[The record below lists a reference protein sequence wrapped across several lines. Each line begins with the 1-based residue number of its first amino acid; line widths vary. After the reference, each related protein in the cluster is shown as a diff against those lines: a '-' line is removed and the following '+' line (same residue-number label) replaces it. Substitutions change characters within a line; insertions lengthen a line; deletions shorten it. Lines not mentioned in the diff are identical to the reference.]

1 VIREVA
7 MDQNR
12 VRETLNSERS
22 RVIREISDVDE
33 ALSISLE
40 DSTDENLYDQH
51 MADSATP
58 MLNREID
65 VSLEENARNVL
76 AQINRA
82 LQKLDEGTYGICD
95 NCGQEI
101 NEERLEVVPYANLCV
116 DCKRRLERS

>member
-1 VIREVA
+1 
-7 MDQNR
+7 MDQDR
-12 VRETLNSERS
+12 VRQTLNAERS
-22 RVIREISDVDE
+22 RVMREIADVDE

-76 AQINRA
+76 AQIDRA
-82 LQKLDEGTYGICD
+82 LQKLDEGSYGICD
-95 NCGQEI
+95 NCGQTI
-101 NEERLEVVPYANLCV
+101 NDERLEVVPYATLCV
-116 DCKRRLERS
+116 ECKRRLERSS